1 MREACKPIKSLLILE
16 SSFYRVVLPDP
27 VKYLSHALEPGP
39 GADPGVLAD
48 AGLVEARGTVALV
61 QHLLVGRL
69 EQAVGHLVPVEIG
82 RLSRKLIW

>member
-1 MREACKPIKSLLILE
+1 M
-16 SSFYRVVLPDP
+16 
-27 VKYLSHALEPGP
+27 KYLSHALEPGP

-69 EQAVGHLVPVEIG
+69 EQAVGHLVPVEIS
-82 RLSRKLIW
+82 RLIRKLIW